1 MSSQRKKFPF
11 FRKKKK
17 EKKKRNQKPNIPHSI
32 IPSPGRRSK
41 DDSKLG
47 YFRTSDGGDEL
58 GAVLRDAA
66 LLGGSTDH
74 EAGYVL
80 EEDQGDIAL
89 RAELNE
95 VGSLER

>member
-1 MSSQRKKFPF
+1 MSFQR
-11 FRKKKK
+11 
-17 EKKKRNQKPNIPHSI
+17 EKKRNKKLNIPHSI

-66 LLGGSTDH
+66 LLGGSAHH

-80 EEDQGDIAL
+80 KEDQRDVAL